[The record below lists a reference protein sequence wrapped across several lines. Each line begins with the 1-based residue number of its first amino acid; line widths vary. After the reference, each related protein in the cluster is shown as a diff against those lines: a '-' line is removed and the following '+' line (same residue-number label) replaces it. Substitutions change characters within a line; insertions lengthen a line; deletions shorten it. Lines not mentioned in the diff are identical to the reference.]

1 MTALRLAQGSILESR
16 IQQLAEAW
24 MIGTGVQITQHNG
37 DVALLLSGRQFPQT
51 DDAGGPFLASAHRR
65 LRMCRNKRD
74 ATHRIDR
81 EAYAR
86 HVGRGNHRS
95 DRRHVA
101 WFNTNPHTVESAII
115 RSLVLPQLTVRKQIR
130 QSRSVQ
136 LRNQIVCQFLQCKY
150 CNIMF
155 FDRTDDCRSVGATE
169 SAVECH
175 HTEMAM
181 FRGFRNSF
189 ITCFTRCFT
198 LFRKSFGN
206 PLRSIGRIEIFHPI
220 CDFAQQ
226 RRKTDRRSDSPE
238 SRLMQRETGD
248 GNHKRRNPQQRNQR
262 NQIRQRQMTIPTS
275 RHLAKRNPYN
285 ANNQRNPKRD
295 NHSGNSPYANR
306 SLRTDIRKLG
316 TSKCSQP
323 A

>member
-16 IQQLAEAW
+16 LQQLAEAW
-24 MIGTGVQITQHNG
+24 MIGTGIQITQHNG
-37 DVALLLSGRQFPQT
+37 DIVPLLRGRQFPQA
-51 DDAGGPFLASAHRR
+51 DDARRPFLASTHRR
-65 LRMCRNKRD
+65 LRMCGNKRD

-81 EAYAR
+81 EAHTR
-86 HVGRGNHRS
+86 HIGRGNHRS

-101 WFNTNPHTVESAII
+101 WFNANPHTIESAII
-115 RSLVLPQLTVRKQIR
+115 RFLVLPQLTVRKQIR
-130 QSRSVQ
+130 QSRSIQ
-136 LRNQIVCQFLQCKY
+136 LRNQIVRQFLQCKY
-150 CNIMF
+150 RNIVL
-155 FDRTDDCRSVGATE
+155 FDRTDDCRGVSATK
-169 SAVECH
+169 SAVQRH
-175 HTEMAM
+175 HTETAM
-181 FRGFRNSF
+181 PRRFHNSF
-189 ITCFTRCFT
+189 IACFTRCFT
-198 LFRKSFGN
+198 IVRKFFGN
-206 PLRSIGRIEIFHPI
+206 SLCSIGRIEIFHPI

-226 RRKTDRRSDSPE
+226 RRKTDHRGDSSE

-262 NQIRQRQMTIPTS
+262 NQVRQRQMAIPTS
-275 RHLAKRNPYN
+275 RHLTKRNPHN

>member
-1 MTALRLAQGSILESR
+1 M
-16 IQQLAEAW
+16 
-24 MIGTGVQITQHNG
+24 
-37 DVALLLSGRQFPQT
+37 P
-51 DDAGGPFLASAHRR
+51 
-65 LRMCRNKRD
+65 
-74 ATHRIDR
+74 
-81 EAYAR
+81 
-86 HVGRGNHRS
+86 
-95 DRRHVA
+95 
-101 WFNTNPHTVESAII
+101 
-115 RSLVLPQLTVRKQIR
+115 TVRKRIR

-136 LRNQIVCQFLQCKY
+136 LRNQIVRQFLQCKY

-169 SAVECH
+169 SAVQRH
-175 HTEMAM
+175 HTETAM

-189 ITCFTRCFT
+189 IACFTRCFT
-198 LFRKSFGN
+198 LF
-206 PLRSIGRIEIFHPI
+206 
-220 CDFAQQ
+220 
-226 RRKTDRRSDSPE
+226 RSDSPE

-248 GNHKRRNPQQRNQR
+248 GDRKRRNPQQRNQR
-262 NQIRQRQMTIPTS
+262 NQVRQRQMAIPTS